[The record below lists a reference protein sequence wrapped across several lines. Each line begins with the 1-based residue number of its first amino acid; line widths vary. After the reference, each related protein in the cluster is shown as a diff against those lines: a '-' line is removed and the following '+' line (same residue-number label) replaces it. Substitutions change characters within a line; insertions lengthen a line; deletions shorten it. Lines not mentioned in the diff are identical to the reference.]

1 MVKIKKYANVIEKF
15 LQSQNGQ
22 RFFNIAYSVGAA
34 IVIWGALFK
43 ILHLPGGNALLCVG
57 MGTEIFMFIL
67 TAFDRPPKE
76 VDWDEVLPTLGSKTE
91 QQEGTQMVL
100 AAGNAGLPASQ
111 LEIGDFDRFSDSSER
126 FISSFESVS
135 DRMNELNRHLSA
147 INSIYELQ
155 LRDISSQLQNMD
167 KVSRQ
172 IEELRDIYEKSTAES
187 HRYSIEAQRMA
198 ENMSQL
204 NAVYERMLQAMNP
217 PTERR

>member
-1 MVKIKKYANVIEKF
+1 MVKIKRYANVIEKF

-76 VDWDEVLPTLGSKTE
+76 VDWEEVLPTLGSKNDT
-91 QQEGTQMVL
+91 QQVVV
-100 AAGNAGLPASQ
+100 AAGNTSLPSSQIEIEGL
-111 LEIGDFDRFSDSSER
+111 DRFSDSSER
-126 FISSFESVS
+126 FISSFETVS
-135 DRMNELNRHLSA
+135 EQMNELNRHLSA

-155 LRDISSQLQNMD
+155 LRDMSSQLQNMD
-167 KVSRQ
+167 KVSQQ
-172 IEELRDIYEKSTAES
+172 IEELKEIYEKSTTES
-187 HRYSIEAQRMA
+187 TRYSIEAQRMA
-198 ENMSQL
+198 ENMRQL

-217 PTERR
+217 STQRI